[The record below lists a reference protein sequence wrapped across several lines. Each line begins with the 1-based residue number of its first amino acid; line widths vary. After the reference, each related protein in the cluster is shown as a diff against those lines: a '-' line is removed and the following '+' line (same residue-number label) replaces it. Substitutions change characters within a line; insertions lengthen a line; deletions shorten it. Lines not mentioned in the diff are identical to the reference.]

1 MHTLQK
7 AKQQVLQDLK
17 RAIGGGF
24 VPHVADLSAPPEAK
38 MGDVAFA
45 CFSLAKKMKKN
56 PAELAQEIAA
66 KIGGRGYVSS
76 IRAVG
81 SYVNFTFGN
90 EALGKDVLKEI
101 VTLGDTYGTSSIGTG
116 KRVMIEYANLN
127 THKDVHIG
135 HLRNLFVGQMTVN
148 VFRANGYDVIPT
160 AYINDLG
167 AHVAKSVWA
176 IMTLHG
182 DTSVGA
188 GLVPALPKEKQI
200 PFLRDVYIE
209 ATRYIEDHPN
219 AKEQVAQVFKHLEDQ
234 KGEEVAVWK
243 KTRTWSID
251 YLKKVYK
258 ELNIG
263 IEEWYFE
270 SALIKKTKKEIETLI
285 KKNIVTQSEGAWIV
299 DLRDQK
305 LGVNLLVKS
314 DGTLLYNAKDIGLA
328 LKKEEDY
335 HALRSIY
342 VVDARQSHAMQ
353 QLFATLKLMGFEKEL
368 THLSYDFVT
377 LKDGAMSSRKGN
389 DIRYE
394 EFRDQMMTRATA
406 ETKKRHEDWKP
417 KQIDATARAITNAAM
432 RFSMLKQDMEKPIVF
447 DLEESLVFEG
457 YTGPYVL
464 YTLAR
469 IESLL
474 KKAGKREASRVGEHL
489 KTPLE
494 HDLLILLAQYP
505 DVVFDSVQTLE
516 LSRIAQ
522 YLFDLSQTFASFY
535 ADAPIL
541 KAEPEV
547 THARLA
553 LAESVARV
561 LKNGLR
567 LMGIEPVDEM

>member
-1 MHTLQK
+1 MHALQK
-7 AKQQVLQDLK
+7 AKQQILQDLK
-17 RAIGGGF
+17 RAIGSGF
-24 VPHVADLSAPPEAK
+24 VPHLSDLSEPPDLK

-45 CFSLAKKMKKN
+45 CFSLAKNMKKN

-66 KIGGRGYVSS
+66 KIGGHGYVSS
-76 IRAVG
+76 VHATG
-81 SYVNFTFGN
+81 PYVNFAFGT
-90 EALGKDVLKEI
+90 EALAKDVLKEI
-101 VTLGDTYGTSSIGTG
+101 ASLQEMYGTSDIGNG

-135 HLRNLFVGQMTVN
+135 HLRNLFVGQMAVN
-148 VFRANGYDVIPT
+148 IFRANGYHVIPT

-176 IMTLHG
+176 IMTLHK
-182 DTSVGA
+182 DEEVS
-188 GLVPALPKEKQI
+188 KEKRI

-209 ATRYIEDHPN
+209 ATRHLEDHPN
-219 AKEQVAQVFKHLEDQ
+219 AKEQVSEAFRHLEDQ

-243 KTRTWSID
+243 KTRTWSLT
-251 YLKKVYK
+251 YLKQVYK
-258 ELNIG
+258 ELHIG

-270 SALIKKTKKEIETLI
+270 SDLIKKTKKEIDSLI
-285 KKNIVTQSEGAWIV
+285 KKGIVTQSEGAWIV
-299 DLRDQK
+299 DLRDQN

-314 DGTLLYNAKDIGLA
+314 DGTLLYNAKDLGLA

-394 EFRDQMMTRATA
+394 EFKEQMIAYTKQETR
-406 ETKKRHEDWKP
+406 KRHEDWKQ
-417 KQIDATARAITNAAM
+417 KDVDETARALAFSAM
-432 RFSMLKQDMEKPIVF
+432 RFSMLKQDIEKPIVF
-447 DLEESLVFEG
+447 DLEESLMSEG
-457 YTGPYVL
+457 FTGPYIL
-464 YTLAR
+464 YTIAR

-474 KKAGKREASRVGEHL
+474 KKAPKRTASPVSEQL
-489 KTPLE
+489 KIPLE
-494 HDLLILLAQYP
+494 HKLILLIAAYP
-505 DVVFDSVQTLE
+505 DVVFDCVQTLE
-516 LSRIAQ
+516 LSKLAQ
-522 YLFDLSQTFASFY
+522 YLFDLSQTFAAFY
-535 ADAPIL
+535 SEVPVL
-541 KAEPEV
+541 KADPEIMS
-547 THARLA
+547 ARLA

-561 LKNGLR
+561 LKNGLG
-567 LMGIEPVDEM
+567 LMGIEPVEQM

>member
-1 MHTLQK
+1 MSTLQK
-7 AKQQVLQDLK
+7 AKQQILRELK
-17 RAIGGGF
+17 QAVGSGF
-24 VPHVADLSAPPEAK
+24 VPHLDELSIPPDAK
-38 MGDVAFA
+38 MGDIAFG
-45 CFSLAKKMKKN
+45 CFQLAKKQKAN
-56 PAELAQEIAA
+56 PNEIAHEIAA
-66 KIGGRGYVSS
+66 KIGPKGYISH

-81 SYVNFTFGN
+81 PYVNFTF
-90 EALGKDVLKEI
+90 ATSVLGKDILKEVFI
-101 VTLGDTYGTSSIGTG
+101 EKEKYGMSEIGKG
-116 KRVMIEYANLN
+116 KRVMVEYANLN

-148 VFRANGYDVIPT
+148 VLRANGYDVIPT

-176 IMTLHG
+176 IMTLHANEE
-182 DTSVGA
+182 T
-188 GLVPALPKEKQI
+188 PKEKRI

-209 ATRYIEDHPN
+209 ATRYMEDHPN
-219 AKEQVAQVFKHLEDQ
+219 AKEQVAEVFRHLEDQ
-234 KGEEVAVWK
+234 TGAEVAVWK

-270 SALIKKTKKEIETLI
+270 SNLIRKTKTEIEKLIKKG
-285 KKNIVTQSEGAWIV
+285 IVVQSEGAWIV
-299 DLRDQK
+299 DLRDQD
-305 LGVNLLVKS
+305 LGVNLFVKS

-335 HALRSIY
+335 HAQRSIY
-342 VVDARQSHAMQ
+342 VVDARQSHAMK

-394 EFRDQMMTRATA
+394 EFRDQMTAEAAA
-406 ETKKRHEDWKP
+406 ETKSRHPDWNEKEL
-417 KQIDATARAITNAAM
+417 QTVSRAIATSAM
-432 RFSMLKQDMEKPIVF
+432 RFGMLKQDMEKPIVF

-457 YTGPYVL
+457 YTGPYLL

-474 KKAGKREASRVGEHL
+474 KKAAKTKKVFSADHL
-489 KTPLE
+489 KTPVE
-494 HDLLILLAQYP
+494 HSLLLKIAEYS
-505 DVVFDSVQTLE
+505 DTVFSVSQTLE
-516 LSRIAQ
+516 LSRLSQ
-522 YLFDLSQTFASFY
+522 YLFDLAQTFAAFY
-535 ADAPIL
+535 SEVPVL
-541 KAEPEV
+541 KAEPNVVAE
-547 THARLA
+547 RLA
-553 LAESVARV
+553 LVSSVGQV
-561 LKNGLR
+561 LRNGFA

>member
-7 AKQQVLQDLK
+7 AKQQILQDLK
-17 RAIGGGF
+17 RTIGSGF
-24 VPHVADLSAPPEAK
+24 VPDVSDLTVPPDAK

-45 CFSLAKKMKKN
+45 CFSLSKKMKKN

-66 KIGGRGYVSS
+66 KIGPKGYVASV
-76 IRAVG
+76 RALG
-81 SYVNFTFGN
+81 PYVNFTFSNHTFGQ
-90 EALGKDVLKEI
+90 DVLEEI
-101 VTLGDTYGTSSIGTG
+101 SEKDAAYGLFETGKG

-135 HLRNLFVGQMTVN
+135 HLRNLFVGQMAVN
-148 VFRANGYDVIPT
+148 LFRANGYEVIPT

-176 IMTLHG
+176 IMALHG

-188 GLVPALPKEKQI
+188 GLAPAERI

-209 ATRYIEDHPN
+209 ATKYVEDHPN
-219 AKEQVAQVFKHLEDQ
+219 AKEQISTVFKHLEDQ
-234 KGEEVAVWK
+234 KGDEVALWK
-243 KTRTWSID
+243 KTRTWSLD

-270 SALIKKTKKEIETLI
+270 SALIKKTKKEIEKLI
-285 KKNIVTQSEGAWIV
+285 KRGIVKLSDGAWIV
-299 DLRDQK
+299 DLTDQN
-305 LGVNLLVKS
+305 LGVNLFVKS

-389 DIRYE
+389 DIRFE
-394 EFRDQMMTRATA
+394 ELRDKMIACAKR
-406 ETKKRHEDWKP
+406 ETSKRHADWKQ
-417 KQIDATARAITNAAM
+417 KKIDAAAQAITYAAM

-457 YTGPYVL
+457 FTGPSVL

-474 KKAGKREASRVGEHL
+474 KKAPAFKKSQGGEKL
-489 KTPLE
+489 TSSVE
-494 HDLLILLAQYP
+494 HKLLILLSTYP
-505 DVVFDSVQTLE
+505 DLVFSCVQSLE

-522 YLFDLSQTFASFY
+522 YLFELSQTFASFY
-535 ADAPIL
+535 AEMPIL
-541 KAEPEV
+541 KADPELAY
-547 THARLA
+547 ARLT
-553 LAESVARV
+553 LAKSVARV
-561 LKNGLR
+561 LKNGLE
-567 LMGIEPVDEM
+567 LMGIKPVEEM

>member
-7 AKQQVLQDLK
+7 AKQQILQDLK

-24 VPHVADLSAPPEAK
+24 VPHLADLSAPPDAK

-45 CFSLAKKMKKN
+45 CFSLAKNLKKN

-66 KIGGRGYVSS
+66 KTGAHGYVSV
-76 IRAVG
+76 IRAAG
-81 SYVNFTFGN
+81 PYVNFTFGN
-90 EALGKDVLKEI
+90 EALGKDVLKE
-101 VTLGDTYGTSSIGTG
+101 VVEQGDVYGTSETGSG

-148 VFRANGYDVIPT
+148 VFRANGYHVIPT

-176 IMTLHG
+176 IMTLHA
-182 DTSVGA
+182 DEEVA
-188 GLVPALPKEKQI
+188 KEKRI

-209 ATRYIEDHPN
+209 ATRHLEDHPN
-219 AKEQVAQVFKHLEDQ
+219 AKEQVAEVFRHLEDQ
-234 KGEEVAVWK
+234 KGDEVAVWK

-270 SALIKKTKKEIETLI
+270 SALIKKTKKEIEKLI
-285 KKNIVTQSEGAWIV
+285 KKGIVTQSEGAWIV
-299 DLRDQK
+299 DLRDQN
-305 LGVNLLVKS
+305 LGVNLFVKS

-389 DIRYE
+389 DIRFE
-394 EFRDQMMTRATA
+394 EFRDQMIARATT

-417 KQIDATARAITNAAM
+417 KQIDATARAITSAAM

-474 KKAGKREASRVGEHL
+474 KKAGKRDAGPVSEYL

-494 HDLLILLAQYP
+494 HDLLMRIAEYP
-505 DVVFDSVQTLE
+505 DVVFDCVQTLE

-547 THARLA
+547 MHARLA

-567 LMGIEPVDEM
+567 LMGIEPVEEM